1 MQSPHGN
8 RSQAFRPPF
17 MGRNGV
23 VTSGHQ
29 LASQAGVRTMMAGG
43 NAIDA
48 AIATAA
54 ALGVVE
60 PQIVRHRRRRLPAHL
75 RRRERPG
82 LRGQRN
88 RARTAGGDT
97 RTLRGDGRHPHARH
111 AQRKRARSGGWL
123 AAGARALRRAAAGAS
138 AGPRHRAVR
147 TGLSHQPPPSG
158 YPARDRGRPG
168 RGPLSAGD
176 LHGGRSG
183 QTARRPVGAGG
194 PRPHLSPACRAGA
207 SRFLRRRHRPGH
219 RRL

>member
-48 AIATAA
+48 AVATAA

-60 PQIVRHRRRRLPAHL
+60 PQSSGIGGDGFLLLFDAESGQVYAVNATGPAPQEAT
-75 RRRERPG
+75 RERYVAMGGIPMRGMRSVSVPG
-82 LRGQRN
+82 LVDGWLLAHERFGALPLEQVL
-88 RARTAGGDT
+88 APAIELCEQGFPISHHLAA
-97 RTLRGDGRHPHARH
+97 TLREIVDD
-111 AQRKRARSGGWL
+111 L
-123 AAGARALRRAAAGAS
+123 AADPYARAIFTEDGAAK
-138 AGPRHRAVR
+138 
-147 TGLSHQPPPSG
+147 PP
-158 YPARDRGRPG
+158 
-168 RGPLSAGD
+168 GD
-176 LHGGRSG
+176 
-183 QTARRPVGAGG
+183 PVGAGG

>member
-17 MGRNGV
+17 MGRNGI

-60 PQIVRHRRRRLPAHL
+60 PQIVRHRRRRLPAPLSTQRAARSTRSTQPGPH
-75 RRRERPG
+75 RRSD
-82 LRGQRN
+82 
-88 RARTAGGDT
+88 A

-111 AQRKRARSGGWL
+111 AQRIACPVWST
-123 AAGARALRRAAAGAS
+123 AGCWRMS
-138 AGPRHRAVR
+138 AMAHCRWGRC
-147 TGLSHQPPPSG
+147 LPPPSSCANRAF
-158 YPARDRGRPG
+158 PSAITWRLPCARSWTTWP
-168 RGPLSAGD
+168 PTPITGD
-176 LHGGRSG
+176 LHGGRRG
-183 QTARRPVGAGG
+183 HAARHPAGTGG
-194 PRPHLSPACRAGA
+194 PRRAPIA
-207 SRFLRRRHRPGH
+207 
-219 RRL
+219 